1 MKEKNY
7 ISNQKMYNELVK
19 YYDKIA
25 EAQKEE
31 REEPPIPEYLGECFL
46 LIAENLAKKPNFSS
60 YTFKEDMIQ
69 DGVLT
74 CVANITKFDPDRTNN
89 PFSYFTQAIF
99 YSFLQ
104 RIAKEKKQEYVKY
117 KSIEKKYFSEE
128 MGVTNELDKGSFKTS
143 DNNNL
148 EVFDNYL
155 EFIED
160 YEDKFLP
167 KKSRERKRKKDGFQ
181 KRPVEYLFQLAQ
193 K

>member
-1 MKEKNY
+1 MTNKNY
-7 ISNQKMYNELVK
+7 ISNKKMYNELIK
-19 YYDKIA
+19 YYDQIELA
-25 EAQKEE
+25 EKEN
-31 REEPPIPEYLGECFL
+31 REEPQIPDYLGECFL

-128 MGVTNELDKGSFKTS
+128 VGETNNFDKGNFKTS

-148 EVFDNYL
+148 EIFDNYL
-155 EFIED
+155 EFIEE
-160 YEDKFLP
+160 YEDKHLP
-167 KKSRERKRKKDGFQ
+167 KKSKQRRQKKQDFDSESAQ
-181 KRPVEYLFQLAQ
+181 YLFSLV
-193 K
+193 

>member
-1 MKEKNY
+1 
-7 ISNQKMYNELVK
+7 MYNELIK
-19 YYDKIA
+19 YYDRIEIA
-25 EAQKEE
+25 EKEG
-31 REEPPIPEYLGECFL
+31 REEPRVPDYLGECFL

-74 CVANITKFDPDRTNN
+74 CVANITKFDPDKTNN

-117 KSIEKKYFSEE
+117 KSIEKQYFSEDVGE
-128 MGVTNELDKGSFKTS
+128 TNNLDKGNFKTS

-148 EVFDNYL
+148 EIFDNYL
-155 EFIED
+155 QFIED
-160 YEDKFLP
+160 YEDKHLP
-167 KKSRERKRKKDGFQ
+167 RKAKQRKKRKQGFDEES
-181 KRPVEYLFQLAQ
+181 VGYLFDLV

>member
-19 YYDKIA
+19 YYDKLA
-25 EAQKEE
+25 EAEKEE
-31 REEPPIPEYLGECFL
+31 REEPRIPDYLGECFL

-128 MGVTNELDKGSFKTS
+128 MGATNELDKGSFKTS

-181 KRPVEYLFQLAQ
+181 KKPVEYLFQLAQ

>member
-25 EAQKEE
+25 EAEKEE
-31 REEPPIPEYLGECFL
+31 IEEPPIPEYLGECFL

>member
-25 EAQKEE
+25 EAEKEE
-31 REEPPIPEYLGECFL
+31 VEEPPIPEYLGECFL

-128 MGVTNELDKGSFKTS
+128 MGVTNDLDKGSFKTS

>member
-1 MKEKNY
+1 
-7 ISNQKMYNELVK
+7 MYNELVK
-19 YYDKIA
+19 YYTKIEEA
-25 EAQKEE
+25 EQEN
-31 REEPPIPEYLGECFL
+31 RPEPKIPEYLGECFL

-74 CVANITKFDPDRTNN
+74 CVTNITKFDPDKTNN

-117 KSIEKKYFSEE
+117 KSIERKYFSEE
-128 MGVTNELDKGSFKTS
+128 VGDTNELDRGNFKTS

-148 EVFDNYL
+148 ELFDNYL
-155 EFIED
+155 EFIEE

-167 KKSRERKRKKDGFQ
+167 KKSKQRKKRKDGFQ
-181 KRPVEYLFQLAQ
+181 NDGIEYMFSVCSS